1 MCEFCMQRGTNIG
14 DSEFAGFFSTA
25 AIEEAMALANKLRGG
40 AGAGAGGEDDTSD
53 NINTHTSSNDAATTD
68 NDADD
73 SDGT

>member
-1 MCEFCMQRGTNIG
+1 MQRGTNSG
-14 DSEFAGFFSTA
+14 DPEFAGFFSTA

-40 AGAGAGGEDDTSD
+40 VGADGEDGTSD
-53 NINTHTSSNDAATTD
+53 DTTTHNSNNDAAATD

>member
-40 AGAGAGGEDDTSD
+40 A
-53 NINTHTSSNDAATTD
+53 AATTD
-68 NDADD
+68 NDGDD

>member
-1 MCEFCMQRGTNIG
+1 MCEFCMQRGTNSD

-25 AIEEAMALANKLRGG
+25 AIEEAMALANKLRG
-40 AGAGAGGEDDTSD
+40 GAGAGGEDDTSD

>member
-1 MCEFCMQRGTNIG
+1 MCEFCMQRGTNSD

-40 AGAGAGGEDDTSD
+40 AGGVTGEDGTSD
-53 NINTHTSSNDAATTD
+53 DTNTHNSSNDAAATD

>member
-14 DSEFAGFFSTA
+14 DPEFAGFFSTA
-25 AIEEAMALANKLRGG
+25 AIEEAMALANKLRGD
-40 AGAGAGGEDDTSD
+40 AGAGEDGTSDDT
-53 NINTHTSSNDAATTD
+53 NTHNSSNDAATTD